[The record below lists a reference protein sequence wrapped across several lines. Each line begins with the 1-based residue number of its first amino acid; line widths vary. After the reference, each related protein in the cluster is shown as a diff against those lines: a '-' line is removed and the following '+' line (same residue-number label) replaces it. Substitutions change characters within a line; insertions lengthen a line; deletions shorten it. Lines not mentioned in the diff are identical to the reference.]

1 MFPQFSE
8 NKKHGKCKNIYTTYI
23 YIYTIYIY
31 TIYIYIFMN
40 VLKLCDVVYVLAF
53 VFVRGCFMHGHPVNN
68 LLLDMKTS
76 VFQNAPAVFCSTR
89 YIFT

>member
-1 MFPQFSE
+1 MYIY
-8 NKKHGKCKNIYTTYI
+8 NIYIQYI
-23 YIYTIYIY
+23 YIY
-31 TIYIYIFMN
+31 MN